1 MSNLILT
8 EAAKSERKYKCPFC
22 DYRNTKSKLVDHIDK
37 KHKELIP
44 KDYTAARIVFNMINK
59 KDHGTCVCGCG
70 RETAWREDVWR
81 YDRYAT
87 PQCKEKYS
95 AEMKQRMIRVY
106 GKEHLLNDPEMQEK
120 MLNNRSIS
128 GTYKFTHGGEVS
140 YVGSYEMKLLEFLDK
155 VMGYKAIDVQ
165 SPGPTIEYMY
175 NGKKHFWIT
184 DQYLIPYNLVFD
196 CKDGGDNPNNREM
209 KEYREKQIAKEE
221 AIRKQ
226 GKYNYIRLTNNN
238 FAQLMLVLAELKE
251 RMLDIVE
258 DEDPII
264 RIFES
269 AAINE
274 GSTVTDLIKSI
285 IFPDLYHSKSI
296 DKIMDKGFKEIN
308 NVDINIASTIN
319 KILPKPKKN
328 KKSKS
333 SNEKTDYIISY
344 NVKKYDSIFNKDEY
358 DEYCNKIK
366 KICNIIKKN
375 YDKISKSYNDIKNVV
390 SNFNNEISF
399 GDSISGNTH
408 KISLYASPY
417 IANLRVIKGD
427 TNTLE
432 DNVNKSIKLFNEVVK
447 ASKNECNKIDNKIN
461 IECDFSGWDGIIM
474 VSYRKTITVSNESA
488 AINEG
493 SSYSKYPTD
502 KLEDLYK
509 KKYREYSYVKNYSF
523 SNSDSATDRADEI
536 GTMKEELDKI
546 KKELDKRKNNKKK
559 SIEELCSAVMGAL
572 VDTNELYGVSY
583 IRNNSFTPEYGITDD
598 INMDYVLTT
607 DDIGNIFGKGKD
619 FFNNE
624 CESYRIFKYN
634 KPVLKNK
641 INFEASN
648 LLEVVTGK
656 KILHPEQLLYD
667 TDFEQVLS
675 ENILTSI
682 IESSYEA
689 TMKKTDYKIPIINK
703 DYILDEF
710 VMFYKDSN
718 GYFVEN
724 TLNNLRSKSYPSLES
739 IDKFT
744 IDYISKGKLFG

>member
-87 PQCKEKYS
+87 SQCKEKYS

-175 NGKKHFWIT
+175 NGKKHFWMT

-264 RIFES
+264 RIF
-269 AAINE
+269 
-274 GSTVTDLIKSI
+274 
-285 IFPDLYHSKSI
+285 
-296 DKIMDKGFKEIN
+296 
-308 NVDINIASTIN
+308 
-319 KILPKPKKN
+319 
-328 KKSKS
+328 
-333 SNEKTDYIISY
+333 
-344 NVKKYDSIFNKDEY
+344 
-358 DEYCNKIK
+358 
-366 KICNIIKKN
+366 
-375 YDKISKSYNDIKNVV
+375 
-390 SNFNNEISF
+390 
-399 GDSISGNTH
+399 
-408 KISLYASPY
+408 
-417 IANLRVIKGD
+417 
-427 TNTLE
+427 
-432 DNVNKSIKLFNEVVK
+432 
-447 ASKNECNKIDNKIN
+447 
-461 IECDFSGWDGIIM
+461 
-474 VSYRKTITVSNESA
+474 ESA

-689 TMKKTDYKIPIINK
+689 TLKKTDYKIPIINK